1 MGRKFAAVVFSLG
14 CLQASTALAL
24 GLGEFKLESYLNEP
38 LQGSVDLLNMGSLHQ
53 DEIKIRLGT
62 REDFERLGL
71 DRPFF
76 LTSIEFDVVV
86 DDDGRGR
93 ILMSTDDPV
102 LEPYLDFI
110 VEARWPTGRLLREYT
125 VLIDPPTFAD
135 DASVVEVSASERV
148 EEVEG
153 IPAPAKKKEQAA
165 ASDGTRVDVRK
176 SDLAPGEMPERGFS
190 ADASSSPGPGSRY
203 MVRRDETLWSI
214 ASRARPE
221 GASVHQTMLD
231 IQRLN
236 PDAFINNNIN
246 RVKAGYIIYLP
257 SADDISSGNL
267 AAALEEVREQ
277 NEAWRAGRDEEL
289 AAASGPSLRISADP
303 QVQDGADG
311 AVEESGVGDGED
323 ATATPGVSRTAE
335 AAETTGDEG
344 IDTAGGEQIAAMERR
359 LQTLERIVDLKDEQI
374 AALQAALAEAQ
385 DATAGDDAVAPD
397 EAMADAGDAGEV
409 APSDDDQALAGA
421 PGEAAPAE
429 TVTGAPPPEDT
440 GPGETPSAPGDES
453 APQEDAARI
462 AGEPTTE
469 PTTEPAPAET
479 PASTAGDAPEE
490 GRGISN
496 ALIYAAAALVL
507 ALLGFFVWRRR
518 SGDSETVGE
527 DTAADRDPVV
537 SDVPLR
543 EEERPVEKQP
553 PIGTT
558 PQPEPEPDL
567 EVPATTE
574 GRDNRGYGE
583 RRHDAYASDVDA
595 SDALAEADIYIA
607 YGRHPQAI
615 ELLRGALQNEP
626 ENPVYR
632 LKLLEI
638 HVELN
643 DRDAAISEF
652 EHIRRSGD
660 KDSIARGEQ
669 LLTGLEAAD
678 QDTAPAGAGPME
690 TTGAADDGPGLPP
703 NPLDLMDE
711 GNESLEGEF
720 DDLEIEQGGAADED
734 EVPEELDLS
743 ADFEGADAGDDEELV
758 IAADSNGLSTKLDLA
773 RAYLDMGDDEGAR
786 QILEEIIAEGS
797 DELRIEAQALL
808 DRIE

>member
-38 LQGSVDLLNMGSLHQ
+38 LQGSVDLLNMGSLHE

-62 REDFERLGL
+62 REDFKRLGL

-86 DDDGRGR
+86 DDDGRGK
-93 ILMSTDDPV
+93 IVMSTDDPV

-125 VLIDPPTFAD
+125 VLIDPPTFSNEV
-135 DASVVEVSASERV
+135 SVVEVSASERV
-148 EEVEG
+148 EEEEG

-165 ASDGTRVDVRK
+165 ASDGTQVEVRK
-176 SDLAPGEMPERGFS
+176 SDLAPGEMPERDFS
-190 ADASSSPGPGSRY
+190 ADSSSSPGPGSRY

-214 ASRARPE
+214 ASRARPD

-236 PDAFINNNIN
+236 PDAFINDNIN

-257 SADDISSGNL
+257 GADDISSGNL

-289 AAASGPSLRISADP
+289 AAASGPRLRISADP
-303 QVQDGADG
+303 QPQDNAESAAG
-311 AVEESGVGDGED
+311 ESGVGDGESD
-323 ATATPGVSRTAE
+323 AVTPGVSTT
-335 AAETTGDEG
+335 AETTDATGEEG
-344 IDTAGGEQIAAMERR
+344 SDAAVGERIGAMERR

-374 AALQAALAEAQ
+374 AALQSALAEAR
-385 DATAGDDAVAPD
+385 DAPAGDESDVAQLDD
-397 EAMADAGDAGEV
+397 E
-409 APSDDDQALAGA
+409 QAA
-421 PGEAAPAE
+421 PGTTGEAPPEE
-429 TVTGAPPPEDT
+429 TITGAPSPEDT
-440 GPGETPSAPGDES
+440 ATGETPSAAIDET
-453 APQEDAARI
+453 APEEEAARI
-462 AGEPTTE
+462 TGEPTTE
-469 PTTEPAPAET
+469 QAPAQT
-479 PASTAGDAPEE
+479 PASTAGDTPEE
-490 GRGISN
+490 GRGGISN
-496 ALIYAAAALVL
+496 TLIYAAAALVL
-507 ALLGFFVWRRR
+507 ALLGYFVWRRR
-518 SGDSETVGE
+518 SGDREPFGEETV
-527 DTAADRDPVV
+527 ADRDAVV

-543 EEERPVEKQP
+543 EEDRPVEQHA
-553 PIGTT
+553 PIGTI
-558 PQPEPEPDL
+558 PQPEQKAEPEPEP
-567 EVPATTE
+567 PAAKQ

-583 RRHDAYASDVDA
+583 RRHDTYAADVEA

-669 LLTGLEAAD
+669 LLTGLESAGE
-678 QDTAPAGAGPME
+678 DTAPAGPSPADK
-690 TTGAADDGPGLPP
+690 TGSAAANDGPGLPP
-703 NPLDLMDE
+703 NPLDLMDDE
-711 GNESLEGEF
+711 SESLEGDF
-720 DDLEIEQGGAADED
+720 DDLEIEQAGGAR
-734 EVPEELDLS
+734 EVEEPEELDLS
-743 ADFEGADAGDDEELV
+743 ADFEGDDAGDGEELV

>member
-24 GLGEFKLESYLNEP
+24 GLGEFKLESHLNEP
-38 LQGSVDLLNMGSLHQ
+38 LQGSVDLLNMGGLHQ

-62 REDFERLGL
+62 REDFKRLGL

-125 VLIDPPTFAD
+125 VLIDPPTFSD
-135 DASVVEVSASERV
+135 DANMVEVSASERV

-153 IPAPAKKKEQAA
+153 IPAPAKKKEQAG
-165 ASDGTRVDVRK
+165 ASDGTQVDVKK
-176 SDLAPGEMPERGFS
+176 SDLPPGEMPERGFS
-190 ADASSSPGPGSRY
+190 AGASSLPAPGSRY

-214 ASRARPE
+214 ASRARPD

-257 SADDISSGNL
+257 GSDDISSGNL

-289 AAASGPSLRISADP
+289 AAASGPRLRISADP
-303 QVQDGADG
+303 QPRDSADG
-311 AVEESGVGDGED
+311 AVDEAGVGDGED
-323 ATATPGVSRTAE
+323 AATSGASRAAEDAE
-335 AAETTGDEG
+335 ATGEEG
-344 IDTAGGEQIAAMERR
+344 IDTAAGGERIAAMQER
-359 LQTLERIVDLKDEQI
+359 LQTLERIVDLKDDQI
-374 AALQAALAEAQ
+374 AALQSALAEAR
-385 DATAGDDAVAPD
+385 DEPAADDGETARTDDEQVAPGATG
-397 EAMADAGDAGEV
+397 ETAPADTV
-409 APSDDDQALAGA
+409 AAAPAPEGAA
-421 PGEAAPAE
+421 PGEKP
-429 TVTGAPPPEDT
+429 
-440 GPGETPSAPGDES
+440 PSAEDDTS
-453 APQEDAARI
+453 AVQDAGAVQEEAARV
-462 AGEPTTE
+462 AGEPDRE
-469 PTTEPAPAET
+469 QAPAQT
-479 PASTAGDAPEE
+479 PAVPAGEAPEE
-490 GRGISN
+490 ERGAASS
-496 ALIYAAAALVL
+496 LIYAAAALVL
-507 ALLGFFVWRRR
+507 ALLAFFVWRRR
-518 SGDSETVGE
+518 SGDSEGPEAETS
-527 DTAADRDPVV
+527 ADRDAVV
-537 SDVPLR
+537 SEVPVR
-543 EEERPVEKQP
+543 EEERPVEKHAP
-553 PIGTT
+553 VGAA
-558 PQPEPEPDL
+558 PQPEPEP
-567 EVPATTE
+567 EVPAATGT
-574 GRDNRGYGE
+574 RDNRGYGE

-626 ENPVYR
+626 DNPVYR

-660 KDSIARGEQ
+660 SDSIARGEQ

-678 QDTAPAGAGPME
+678 QDTAPAEAGPMG
-690 TTGAADDGPGLPP
+690 TAPPADDGPGLPP

-711 GNESLEGEF
+711 QSESLEGEF
-720 DDLEIEQGGAADED
+720 DGLEIEQGSAGEEG
-734 EVPEELDLS
+734 EVPELDLS
-743 ADFEGADAGDDEELV
+743 ADFEGADASDDEELV

-797 DELRIEAQALL
+797 DELRLEAQALL